1 MKPGEYRSPRSDPKR
16 VIAPRYGCK
25 RTFPR
30 QYPFPAVVLTAVAL
44 LLVIMATPPV
54 SAVTLDHHIL
64 GRASDSDPVIEPTFA
79 FTTDDTVISEV
90 HLKDAREGDRI
101 EWVYTG
107 PQGTMWNKS
116 QTLNPGQNTTARAT
130 LGLALLPL
138 RERVGS
144 WTVDVFLNG
153 EPQDRVTF
161 TVEPLTGL
169 TWWGPFLG
177 SFLVILG
184 VLGVVT
190 VVVVLLA
197 AKKKKAR

>member
-1 MKPGEYRSPRSDPKR
+1 MKPREYRSTRSDSKR
-16 VIAPRYGCK
+16 AIAPRYGCK

-30 QYPFPAVVLTAVAL
+30 QYPFPAVVLIAVAL

-64 GRASDSDPVIEPTFA
+64 GRASDSDPGIEPTSE

-90 HLKDAREGDRI
+90 HLKDEREGDLI

-116 QTLNPGQNTTARAT
+116 QTFNPGQSTTARAT
-130 LGLALLPL
+130 LDLDLLPL
-138 RERVGS
+138 REIVGS
-144 WTVDVFLNG
+144 WTVDLVLNG

-161 TVEPLTGL
+161 TVKPLTGL
-169 TWWGPFLG
+169 TWWGPYLG

-184 VLGVVT
+184 VLGVVI
-190 VVVVLLA
+190 VVVILLA
-197 AKKKKAR
+197 VKKKKVQ

>member
-1 MKPGEYRSPRSDPKR
+1 MNPREYRSPQSDSNR
-16 VIAPRYGCK
+16 AIAPRYGCK

-30 QYPFPAVVLTAVAL
+30 QYRFLAGVLIAVAL
-44 LLVIMATPPV
+44 LLAIMGTPPV

-64 GRASDSDPVIEPTFA
+64 GLASDSDRGIEPTFA

-90 HLKDAREGDRI
+90 HLKDATEGDLI

-107 PQGTMWNKS
+107 PQGTLWNKS
-116 QTLNPGQNTTARAT
+116 QTFNPGQSATVRAT
-130 LGLALLPL
+130 LDLDLLPL

-144 WTVDVFLNG
+144 WTVDLSLNG
-153 EPQDRVTF
+153 EPQDRLTF

-177 SFLVILG
+177 SLLAILG
-184 VLGVVT
+184 VLGVVI
-190 VVVVLLA
+190 VLVLLMMG
-197 AKKKKAR
+197 KKKKAQ